1 MKNKHCITSLLILL
15 TLALTTVK
23 LVAQDKEADKLK
35 ADSSFT
41 LWIKGVKLFKRNPDE
56 AQQLMIQSQKIYP
69 LPTQMII
76 HCMDEIKRWDNK
88 EALSLLDS
96 YISSLTK
103 LEGKPILG
111 VWDSLYGK
119 SFKYEKISSIYLI
132 AAKSQKSTYAFL
144 SGNLSIA
151 YNESFAFLSDNS
163 SWTMDYTLGSYAIA
177 MGNFKAAE
185 IHLQALT
192 KKLSQLKA
200 PLKGRDVAKPSNLKL
215 RFKLYEM
222 EMGKVKP
229 NAEELTPLIKSADP
243 NVAAEANIF
252 LGNLAAAESNVKD
265 VTKRSSDY
273 LYLTGLIALKQND
286 YTNAMNSF
294 TRSLNYV
301 RGPRQYLDAS
311 FASIEVIN
319 EVSKHHTYYKRA
331 EAYIGLKDFVRAKQ
345 DYESALVYMPGY
357 QPAIDGLARLEAKQ
371 ETERVTDKAA
381 PVIAVTE
388 PSLSRGLKITA
399 SNKDVMVKGL
409 ASDPSGLKSVT
420 INGIAVYTQENGN
433 FWGNVPLTVG
443 SNKVTIVATD
453 FAGNKGE
460 QIFEIER
467 NDAPATVTANN
478 EIKAIA
484 EKPGRN
490 FAVLIAS
497 QNYTDTTIPSLENP
511 IQDAVKL
518 KIALKTLYNFPDSN
532 VITLYN
538 PNISDFKKKFIE
550 LNEMIQPEDNLV
562 IFYAGHGIWVEKEKK
577 GFWLLTDA
585 IRNDQNTW
593 LPNKNVLEMISKLP
607 ARHTLLIT
615 DACFSGSVFKTR
627 SLGADA
633 PSQLKELDQ
642 KISRVAITSGNDSE
656 VPDESVFM
664 KYLVKA
670 LTENK
675 EKYLTAQKMFIN
687 QIIEAVMM
695 ETKTEPRYGT
705 LELAGHIGGD
715 FIFSKK

>member
-1 MKNKHCITSLLILL
+1 MRKFALLVLVLIPHILL
-15 TLALTTVK
+15 AQSAENRMLQMVVESNQLRKTGSIVAADQKLLAANEIYPAISTSTIANQK
-23 LVAQDKEADKLK
+23 LAEGDLMGANILWN
-35 ADSSFT
+35 A
-41 LWIKGVKLFKRNPDE
+41 WIKSLKRHGLQNRKLSNLVINEHLHYIYAAQINANFKNHDFKTGIEVSLQYLKEIP
-56 AQQLMIQSQKIYP
+56 
-69 LPTQMII
+69 II
-76 HCMDEIKRWDNK
+76 KT
-88 EALSLLDS
+88 SV
-96 YISSLTK
+96 YTK
-103 LEGKPILG
+103 DIIETGLE
-111 VWDSLYGK
+111 Y
-119 SFKYEKISSIYLI
+119 SFNL
-132 AAKSQKSTYAFL
+132 
-144 SGNLSIA
+144 GNLSGI
-151 YNESFAFLSDNS
+151 NAFGDAAGQLKFEKSVFLANL
-163 SWTMDYTLGSYAIA
+163 YTLIVQRKYDEAIGILLETERA
-177 MGNFKAAE
+177 KPEFLGARVYSGFLFPY
-185 IHLQALT
+185 IYY
-192 KKLSQLKA
+192 
-200 PLKGRDVAKPSNLKL
+200 LKGDFQNMAVRTELLNSTYGERYKEILIYKGLLFLNDKDYSKAISLFSESITYDNYLFFNKSNAAK
-215 RFKLYEM
+215 FKL
-222 EMGKVKP
+222 
-229 NAEELTPLIKSADP
+229 
-243 NVAAEANIF
+243 F
-252 LGNLAAAESNVKD
+252 
-265 VTKRSSDY
+265 
-273 LYLTGLIALKQND
+273 
-286 YTNAMNSF
+286 SF
-294 TRSLNYV
+294 
-301 RGPRQYLDAS
+301 
-311 FASIEVIN
+311 
-319 EVSKHHTYYKRA
+319 RA
-331 EAYIGLKDFVRAKQ
+331 EAYVGIKDFVRAKQ

-357 QPAIDGLARLEAKQ
+357 QPAIDGLAKLEAKQ
-371 ETERVTDKAA
+371 ETERVTDKTA

-388 PSLSRGLKITA
+388 PSLSRGLRITA
-399 SNKDVMVKGL
+399 SNKDVMIKGL
-409 ASDPSGLKSVT
+409 ASDPAGLKSVK

-433 FWGNVPLTVG
+433 FWGNVPLTIG
-443 SNKVTIVATD
+443 INKVTIVATD

-460 QIFEIER
+460 QVFEIER
-467 NDAPATVTANN
+467 NDAPVAVTANN

-585 IRNDQNTW
+585 VRNDQNTW

-633 PSQLKELDQ
+633 PPQLKELDQ

-675 EKYLTAQKMFIN
+675 DKYLTAQKMFIN
-687 QIIEAVMM
+687 QIMEAVMT